1 MCEINDGPSD
11 AGGATEDG
19 ENEDPRKEKDEDV
32 SGPNARVREPLRV
45 PVQIR
50 RWHRLHVQLC
60 HEFRR
65 YPFNP
70 KKPQLRD
77 PRCEG
82 FDLSI
87 KCLRFEDYGA
97 SYLMGAEISKT
108 QKQTLFSLCD

>member
-50 RWHRLHVQLC
+50 RWHRLHVQFC

-65 YPFNP
+65 YPFNQ

-77 PRCEG
+77 PRC
-82 FDLSI
+82 
-87 KCLRFEDYGA
+87 
-97 SYLMGAEISKT
+97 
-108 QKQTLFSLCD
+108 